1 MINPYTVIIFSL
13 IVAMATLSPAQIRYA
28 VTDPIRSLNVFLNLG
43 IILIIVAVYYFYK
56 KSKAE
61 NTSTDNDYSLVGSK
75 GGRATKT
82 KTTRRKSHKV

>member
-28 VTDPIRSLNVFLNLG
+28 VSDPIGSLNVFLNIG
-43 IILIIVAVYYFYK
+43 IILAIAIAYYFYRK
-56 KSKAE
+56 DNTE
-61 NTSTDNDYSLVGSK
+61 RTSTDNDYSLIGSK

-82 KTTRRKSHKV
+82 KTTRRKFHKV